1 METRHAVVETQLGE
15 LTLVASGDALVG
27 VYFPGHWTNP
37 NRRRSATMLEES
49 ADPLL
54 AEAARQLRAYLAGDR
69 VDFDLPTAT
78 RGGAF
83 EEQVWSLLR
92 AIPFGETVTYGELA
106 VALGERT
113 SVAAASAGGGAQ
125 PAVDRR
131 PVPPRRR
138 QERRAPRLRRRTRAQ
153 ALPARPR
160 GRRPALARALRVG
173 RKRALVEGP
182 LVARIRSPLSRS
194 RWTSRSRGTCST
206 CPRGSCSRR
215 SVSTR
220 SRPRAG

>member
-15 LTLVASGDALVG
+15 LTLVASGGGLIG
-27 VYFPGHWTNP
+27 IYFPGHWTNP
-37 NRRRSATMLEES
+37 DRTTFGDEAEES

-54 AEAARQLRAYLAGDR
+54 AEAARQLRAYLGGDR

-113 SVAAASAGGGAQ
+113 SVARGVGRAVAHNPLSIVVPCHRVVGKNGELRGYAGGL
-125 PAVDRR
+125 
-131 PVPPRRR
+131 
-138 QERRAPRLRRRTRAQ
+138 E
-153 ALPARPR
+153 
-160 GRRPALARALRVG
+160 
-173 RKRALVEGP
+173 RKRFLLDLEG
-182 LVARIRSPLSRS
+182 AGQLSLEL
-194 RWTSRSRGTCST
+194 RG
-206 CPRGSCSRR
+206 
-215 SVSTR
+215 
-220 SRPRAG
+220 